1 MAYNNYGNH
10 NGSYGKPKGG
20 YQSQNCQEE
29 PNYTK
34 DHPILAVWFM
44 NGADAALVKYAE
56 QAGKDLAECG
66 LTNSKIRSIYS
77 EVKRIQM
84 GTWEK
89 NKSAFFMLKPK
100 VAYAYG
106 REKKNN
112 NRGWKIFKE
121 IFDEAVKY
129 VNDDKSYDNF
139 CNFMEA
145 ILAYHKANGGK
156 NN

>member
-1 MAYNNYGNH
+1 MAYNNYGN
-10 NGSYGKPKGG
+10 NSGVYGNPRGG
-20 YQSQNCQEE
+20 NQSQ
-29 PNYTK
+29 PSYTK
-34 DHPILAVWFM
+34 EHPILAVWFM

-56 QAGKDLAECG
+56 QAGKDLVNG
-66 LTNSKIRSIYS
+66 KLTNSKIRSIYS

-106 REKKNN
+106 RDNKNEGL
-112 NRGWKIFKE
+112 RIFKE

-145 ILAYHKANGGK
+145 ILAYHRANGGK
-156 NN
+156 NF

>member
-10 NGSYGKPKGG
+10 NGGYGKPKGG
-20 YQSQNCQEE
+20 YQSQNRQEE
-29 PNYTK
+29 PSYTK
-34 DHPILAVWFM
+34 DYPVREVWFT
-44 NGADAALVKYAE
+44 NGADEALVKYAE
-56 QAGKDLAECG
+56 QAGKDLKNG
-66 LTNSKIRSIYS
+66 DLTNSKIRSIYG

-89 NKSAFFMLKPK
+89 NKSSFFLLQPK

-106 REKKNN
+106 RDKNN
-112 NRGWKIFKE
+112 KGLRIFKD

-145 ILAYHKANGGK
+145 ILAYHRANGGK
-156 NN
+156 